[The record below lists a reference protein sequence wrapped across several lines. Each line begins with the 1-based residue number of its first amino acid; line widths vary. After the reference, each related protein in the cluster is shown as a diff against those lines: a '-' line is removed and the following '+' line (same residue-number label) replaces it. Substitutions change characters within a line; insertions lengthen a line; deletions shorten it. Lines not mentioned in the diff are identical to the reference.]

1 MTKQIAFQ
9 QSGRHRRA
17 VHFDHAAIITPTEI
31 MDRAGNQLF
40 TCTSFTEDQH
50 GTVTL
55 RHHFNLF
62 KHAVHGFAAAN
73 NLAKFTINIVEL
85 LGQGEVFINQPFFQ
99 TMDFLIGEGV
109 IDSDCHTFGNLA
121 QQIQIGSG
129 KHFLFAL
136 RQFQH
141 AQHGVARHQ
150 R

>member
-1 MTKQIAFQ
+1 
-9 QSGRHRRA
+9 
-17 VHFDHAAIITPTEI
+17 

-40 TCTSFTEDQH
+40 TRASFTEDQH